1 MKKHILLISTFILS
15 FVLLVGNVN
24 AAAEL
29 TCIYGLGTGIGNAR
43 QYAVIFS
50 QDSDGNQTYFQNRKS
65 SEIDDENWEKID
77 VETPKFYIV
86 TDENGLER
94 SYAKG
99 YPHCPPCLDYK
110 QPEKKN
116 GKMRAYFEEY
126 EKKEKKECNF
136 YYVKLKKSE
145 NKAISQNDIGGVI
158 DTKNEKWDFVCN
170 YDTSEDSAISGITL
184 SYNRNNYSISL
195 ESTNPNQD
203 LDKKQGKFSP
213 TELWKNN
220 SNACPSYLKLEFEAQ
235 SDLKN
240 IYLDKKGAVVHYT
253 LLNNQPTSGNKQN
266 SNSEPEP
273 KNCQD
278 LFGNEF
284 IKKINEVMNIIRIAV
299 PILLIIFG
307 ITDFFRATFSNNED
321 NMKKDRDRFIKR
333 IIAAIIVFIIP
344 FFVNLVLK
352 IANSVWSDI
361 STETCTTE
369 QK

>member
-1 MKKHILLISTFILS
+1 MKNTK
-15 FVLLVGNVN
+15 
-24 AAAEL
+24 
-29 TCIYGLGTGIGNAR
+29 
-43 QYAVIFS
+43 
-50 QDSDGNQTYFQNRKS
+50 
-65 SEIDDENWEKID
+65 
-77 VETPKFYIV
+77 
-86 TDENGLER
+86 
-94 SYAKG
+94 
-99 YPHCPPCLDYK
+99 
-110 QPEKKN
+110 
-116 GKMRAYFEEY
+116 
-126 EKKEKKECNF
+126 KKEKKECNF

-184 SYNRNNYSISL
+184 SYNRIYYSISL

-307 ITDFFRATFSNNED
+307 ITDFFRATFGDSED